1 MRPMH
6 AMDARRW
13 ISRHAVA
20 LMLTVGW
27 AGLGGLL
34 ALSLERADRDARFVY
49 LVETQ
54 VCHVPGATAQP
65 LALSSAATVADL
77 REASR

>member
-13 ISRHAVA
+13 IGRHAVA
-20 LMLTVGW
+20 LMLAAAW
-27 AGLGGLL
+27 AALAGLL
-34 ALSLERADRDARFVY
+34 ALGLERADRDARFLY

-54 VCHVPGATAQP
+54 VCHVPGAGAQP
-65 LALSSAATVADL
+65 LALSAATRVADP
-77 REASR
+77 RKASR